1 MSNLTFTGLKVLR
14 TVRLFPCHQE
24 VRFCG
29 EFKVFWMFDNEFRFK
44 GESKY
49 MSSAEDQTIPWPTW
63 PVALTIIRGKATEV
77 LEY

>member
-1 MSNLTFTGLKVLR
+1 
-14 TVRLFPCHQE
+14 
-24 VRFCG
+24 
-29 EFKVFWMFDNEFRFK
+29 MFDNEFRFK